1 MSHLRRFALLLPFV
15 AAAFFPLA
23 CSKDITIG
31 AVISESGSV
40 ETYGKYVKKGMDLAL
55 EEINAGGGVNGGM
68 VTLLYKDDATNANVG
83 TQVTT
88 ELIEK
93 DGVHAIIGAVSST
106 VTVAI
111 APICEKA
118 GVVLLSPTA
127 SANSISDAGE
137 WIWRNYPADQIE
149 GTAMAKFAKEE
160 VGAESVVIFSPES
173 DWGQSLADVF
183 TRQYEGR
190 FRKVEKRFEFSES
203 TMDQLPAWV
212 EEAKAM
218 EPDAVYVVAYD
229 QELIQLLR
237 LFDAAGL
244 DAVRMSTSSV
254 TADIGRRA
262 GSSAENIVYP
272 QVVLDLESK
281 EPAVEKFI
289 TAFRAKYNNEDP
301 DIFAAHGYDAVKLMA
316 EAIREAGSMHPRS
329 IRQGLSGIENFD
341 GAAGRTSFDSKGDVV
356 RYPRIFIIRG
366 GTPVPYDKIKDQ
378 GGSLFD

>member
-1 MSHLRRFALLLPFV
+1 MSNLGRFALLLC
-15 AAAFFPLA
+15 LA
-23 CSKDITIG
+23 TTCFTLGCSKDVTIG

-40 ETYGKYVKKGMDLAL
+40 ETYGTYVKMGMDLAL
-55 EEINAGGGVNGGM
+55 EEVNASGGVNGGM
-68 VTLLYKDDATNANVG
+68 VSLIYKDDATNANVG

-88 ELIEK
+88 ELIEE
-93 DGVHAIIGAVSST
+93 DGVAAIIGAVSST

-118 GVVLLSPTA
+118 GVVMLSPTS
-127 SANSISDAGE
+127 SANSISNAGD
-137 WIWRNYPADQIE
+137 WIFRNYPADQIE

-160 VGAESVVIFSPES
+160 VGAENVVIFSLASE
-173 DWGQSLADVF
+173 WGKGLTDVF

-190 FRKVEKRFEFSES
+190 FRRVQKRFEFDE
-203 TMDQLPAWV
+203 TMMDQLPVWV

-229 QELIQLLR
+229 QELIQLLQM
-237 LFDAAGL
+237 FDAAGL

-254 TADIGRRA
+254 TADIGKRD

-281 EPAVEKFI
+281 EPAVANFI
-289 TAFRAKYNNEDP
+289 TAFRAKYGEDP

-316 EAIREAGSMHPRS
+316 AAIAEAGSTHPRS
-329 IRQGLSGIENFD
+329 IRQGLSGIENFE
-341 GAAGRTSFDSKGDVV
+341 GAAGATSFDSKGDVV
-356 RYPRIFIIRG
+356 RYPRIFIVRDG
-366 GTPVPYDKIKDQ
+366 KPVPYDKIKDQ

>member
-1 MSHLRRFALLLPFV
+1 MSNLRRFTLLLAF
-15 AAAFFPLA
+15 AAATLFPFG
-23 CSKDITIG
+23 CSKDVTIG

-40 ETYGKYVKKGMDLAL
+40 EAYGNYVKKGMDLAL
-55 EEINAGGGVNGGM
+55 EEVNGGGGVNGGTI
-68 VTLLYKDDATNANVG
+68 TLLYKDDATNANVG

-93 DGVHAIIGAVSST
+93 DGVHAIIGAVSSP
-106 VTVAI
+106 VTLAI
-111 APICEKA
+111 APICEAA
-118 GVVLLSPTA
+118 GVILLSPTS
-127 SANSISDAGE
+127 SANSISDAGD

-160 VGAESVVIFSPES
+160 VGAESVVIFSLASE
-173 DWGQSLADVF
+173 WGQGLADVF
-183 TRQYEGR
+183 TDQYEGR
-190 FRKVEKRFEFSES
+190 FRKVEKRFEFDES
-203 TMDQLPAWV
+203 MMDQLPGWV

-229 QELIQLLR
+229 RELIQLLQM
-237 LFDAAGL
+237 FDAAGL

-254 TADIGRRA
+254 TADIGKRA
-262 GSSAENIVYP
+262 GASAENIVYP

-281 EPAVEKFI
+281 EPAVAMFI
-289 TAFRAKYNNEDP
+289 SAYRAKYDEDP
-301 DIFAAHGYDAVKLMA
+301 DIYAAHGYDAVKLLA
-316 EAIREAGSMHPRS
+316 EAIREAGSTHPRS

-356 RYPRIFIIRG
+356 RYPRIFIIRD

>member
-1 MSHLRRFALLLPFV
+1 MCNLRRLAFLLVLALV
-15 AAAFFPLA
+15 VFFPTG
-23 CSKDITIG
+23 CSKDVTIG

-40 ETYGKYVKKGMDLAL
+40 ETYGNYVKKGMDLAL
-55 EEINAGGGVNGGM
+55 EEVNAGGGVNGGM
-68 VTLLYKDDATNANVG
+68 ITLLYKDDATNPNVG
-83 TQVTT
+83 SQVTT
-88 ELIEK
+88 ELIKEH
-93 DGVHAIIGAVSST
+93 GVNAIIGAVSST
-106 VTVAI
+106 VTLAI

-127 SANSISDAGE
+127 SANSITHAGD

-160 VGAESVVIFSPES
+160 VGAESVVIFSPKS
-173 DWGQSLADVF
+173 DWGEGLADVF
-183 TRQYEGR
+183 TKQYEGR
-190 FRKVEKRFEFSES
+190 FRKVEKRFEFDPSK
-203 TMDQLPAWV
+203 MDQLPAWV
-212 EEAKAM
+212 EEAKGL

-229 QELIQLLR
+229 QELIQLLQ

-254 TADIGRRA
+254 TADIGKRA

-272 QVVLDLESK
+272 QVVLDLEST

-289 TAFRAKYNNEDP
+289 SDYRAKYHEDP
-301 DIFAAHGYDAVKLMA
+301 DIFAAHGYDAVLLMS
-316 EAIREAGSMHPRS
+316 EAIREAGSTHPRS

-341 GAAGRTSFDSKGDVV
+341 GAAGPTSFDANGDVV
-356 RYPRIFIIRG
+356 RYPRIFIIRD

>member
-1 MSHLRRFALLLPFV
+1 MCDPRRFALLLGL
-15 AAAFFPLA
+15 AAAALFPVG
-23 CSKDITIG
+23 CSKDIIIG

-40 ETYGKYVKKGMDLAL
+40 ETYGNYVKKGMDLAV
-55 EEINAGGGVNGGM
+55 EEINSGGGVNGGTF
-68 VTLLYKDDATNANVG
+68 TLLYKDDATNANVG

-93 DGVHAIIGAVSST
+93 HGVNAIIGAVSSP

-111 APICEKA
+111 APICEAA
-118 GVVLLSPTA
+118 GVVLLSPTS
-127 SANSISDAGE
+127 SANSISDAGD

-160 VGAESVVIFSPES
+160 VGAESVVIFSLEGE
-173 DWGQSLADVF
+173 WGKGLADVF
-183 TRQYEGR
+183 TDQYEGR
-190 FRKVEKRFEFSES
+190 FRKVEKRFEFDES
-203 TMDQLPAWV
+203 MMDQLPGWV

-229 QELIQLLR
+229 RELIQLLQM
-237 LFDAAGL
+237 FDDAGL

-262 GSSAENIVYP
+262 GASAENIVYP

-281 EPAVEKFI
+281 EPAVAKFI
-289 TAFRAKYNNEDP
+289 SAYRAKYDQDP
-301 DIFAAHGYDAVKLMA
+301 DIYAAHGYDAVKLMA
-316 EAIREAGSMHPRS
+316 EAIREAGSTHPRS

-341 GAAGRTSFDSKGDVV
+341 GAAGRTSFDSNGDVV
-356 RYPRIFIIRG
+356 RYPRIFIIRD

>member
-1 MSHLRRFALLLPFV
+1 MSNLRRFALLLAF
-15 AAAFFPLA
+15 AAATLFSFG

-40 ETYGKYVKKGMDLAL
+40 ETYGNYVKKGMDLAL
-55 EEINAGGGVNGGM
+55 EEVNGGGGVNGGTI
-68 VTLLYKDDATNANVG
+68 TLLYKDDATNANVG

-88 ELIEK
+88 ELIEE
-93 DGVHAIIGAVSST
+93 DGVDAIIGAVSSP
-106 VTVAI
+106 VTIAI
-111 APICEKA
+111 APICEAA
-118 GVVLLSPTA
+118 GVILLSPTS
-127 SANSISDAGE
+127 SANSISDAGD

-160 VGAESVVIFSPES
+160 VGAESVVIFSLASE
-173 DWGQSLADVF
+173 WGQGLADVF
-183 TRQYEGR
+183 TDQYEGR
-190 FRKVEKRFEFSES
+190 FRKVEKRFEFDES
-203 TMDQLPAWV
+203 MMDQLPGWV

-229 QELIQLLR
+229 RELIQLLQM
-237 LFDAAGL
+237 FDTAGL
-244 DAVRMSTSSV
+244 NAVRMSTSSV
-254 TADIGRRA
+254 TADIGKRA
-262 GSSAENIVYP
+262 GASAENIVYP

-281 EPAVEKFI
+281 EPAVAMFI
-289 TAFRAKYNNEDP
+289 SAYRAKYDEDP
-301 DIFAAHGYDAVKLMA
+301 DIYAAHGYDAVKLLA
-316 EAIREAGSMHPRS
+316 EAIREAGSTHPRS

-356 RYPRIFIIRG
+356 RYPRIFIIRD

>member
-1 MSHLRRFALLLPFV
+1 MSNLRRFALLLPFA
-15 AAAFFPLA
+15 AAAFFPLG
-23 CSKDITIG
+23 CSKDVIIG

-40 ETYGKYVKKGMDLAL
+40 EKYGGYVKKGMDLAV
-55 EEINAGGGVNGGM
+55 EEINSGGGVNGGTF
-68 VTLLYKDDATNANVG
+68 TLLYKDDATNANVG

-93 DGVHAIIGAVSST
+93 HGVSAIIGAVSSP

-111 APICEKA
+111 APICEAA
-118 GVVLLSPTA
+118 GVVLLSPTS
-127 SANSISDAGE
+127 SANSISDAGD

-160 VGAESVVIFSPES
+160 VGAESVVIFSLEGE
-173 DWGQSLADVF
+173 WGKGLADVF
-183 TRQYEGR
+183 TEQYEGR
-190 FRKVEKRFEFSES
+190 FRKVEKRFEFDES
-203 TMDQLPAWV
+203 MMDQLPGWV

-229 QELIQLLR
+229 RELIQLLQM
-237 LFDAAGL
+237 FDDAGL

-262 GSSAENIVYP
+262 GASAENIVYP

-281 EPAVEKFI
+281 EPAVAKFI
-289 TAFRAKYNNEDP
+289 SAYRAKYDQDP
-301 DIFAAHGYDAVKLMA
+301 DIYAAHGYDAVKLMA
-316 EAIREAGSMHPRS
+316 EAIREAGSTHPRS

-341 GAAGRTSFDSKGDVV
+341 GAAGRTSFDSNGDVV
-356 RYPRIFIIRG
+356 RYPRIFIIRD